1 MIPIMENSVVVS
13 VNTVHERDIAI
24 KKLYKSLQKQAST
37 KFTIQQDQLNRIKVF
52 HNKGSMRVLITTYL
66 VIVLPVIMDLSPL
79 ETLTG
84 TVDFRLD
91 ETIIKL
97 ENLAQHLRS
106 LQGKRIVQKHSGT
119 KDLAKALLN
128 IF

>member
-1 MIPIMENSVVVS
+1 MENSVVVS
-13 VNTVHERDIAI
+13 VNTIHERDIAI

-37 KFTIQQDQLNRIKVF
+37 KFTIQQDQVNRIKVF